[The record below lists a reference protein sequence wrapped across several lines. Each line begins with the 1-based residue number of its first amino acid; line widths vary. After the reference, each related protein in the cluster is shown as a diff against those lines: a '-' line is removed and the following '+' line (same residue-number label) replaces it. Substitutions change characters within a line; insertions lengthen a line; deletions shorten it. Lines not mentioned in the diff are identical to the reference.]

1 MSMISPSIE
10 ELTRGRFN
18 RYSLVIATAKCAR
31 LVTNEYVKQR
41 EYAETLI
48 ANKATD
54 RSLVSMI
61 RREFRDEK
69 AVKSAIT
76 RLAAGEF
83 EVVTD
88 GEGDISVEN
97 LTGNPDHSEA
107 VNPDIPDVRVA
118 E

>member
-10 ELTRGRFN
+10 ELTRGKFN
-18 RYSLVIATAKCAR
+18 RYTLVIATAKCAR

-48 ANKATD
+48 ANKETD

-76 RLAAGEF
+76 RLADGEF
-83 EVVTD
+83 QVVNE

-97 LTGNPDHSEA
+97 LTGNPEA
-107 VNPDIPDVRVA
+107 HRA